1 MNDLRSSVIITDD
14 DDDDGV
20 NGTDR
25 CDSGDGISRTKSS
38 SSWQLLYTHG

>member
-1 MNDLRSSVIITDD
+1 MNDLRSSVIITD

-25 CDSGDGISRTKSS
+25 CDSGDGIS
-38 SSWQLLYTHG
+38 SWQLLYTHG

>member
-1 MNDLRSSVIITDD
+1 MNDLRSSVIITD